1 MKIYCPLLI
10 VLFLT
15 NACGGKED
23 KKEKPLSDY
32 KVKVVDAIIGIARVE
47 PANKIYSIGSE
58 LGGRVVSLLVK
69 EGEAIKKGQLLIEL
83 DASTEDA
90 QINQSNSKL
99 GARSERIKSLSA
111 RVEAVNIKINAANIT
126 YKRDKKLFDAQAG
139 TEKAVID
146 AETALLNLKAE
157 LVIASADLKEAQAS
171 LGEIKAETTFYQQQ
185 RRKKQL
191 FAPEDG
197 MMLSIDV
204 RPGQALSPGTKIGDF
219 APSGGLIAITEV
231 DELFSLK
238 VKNGL
243 KVAINA
249 QGTTELLST
258 GTVIY
263 CSPYLSKKSIFSDKA
278 DNLEDRRVRE
288 VRIQLDTP
296 GAVLIGSRVECVIKL

>member
-1 MKIYCPLLI
+1 MKIYYPLLI

-15 NACGGKED
+15 TACGGKAD

-32 KVKVVDAIIGIARVE
+32 KLKNVDVIIGSARVE

-90 QINQSNSKL
+90 QINQSNSKI
-99 GARSERIKSLSA
+99 ASRSERIKSLSA
-111 RVEAVNIKINAANIT
+111 RVEAVNIKINAASIT
-126 YKRDKKLFDAQAG
+126 YNRDKKLFDAQAG

-146 AETALLNLKAE
+146 SETALLNLKAE

-171 LGEIKAETTFYQQQ
+171 LGEIQAESSFYQQQ